1 MLIKSNLKHH
11 FSFLQ
16 FCLFFFS
23 VTVVSFL
30 LINFYVS
37 NFWSKLSSSIR
48 VFRKQSFQN
57 IQLLYVYTS
66 YQQNQIFIVPQT
78 TSSIWWLSMVESEY
92 ISKIFRRIT
101 NLLKSYFHLMIYW
114 IFILEIT
121 VDKKRVYRSSINNVT
136 EKPFDRISKIHTL

>member
-1 MLIKSNLKHH
+1 MLTKSNLKHH

-16 FCLFFFS
+16 FCLFFS
-23 VTVVSFL
+23 VTVVSFFI
-30 LINFYVS
+30 INFYVS

-78 TSSIWWLSMVESEY
+78 TSSIRWLSMVESEY

-121 VDKKRVYRSSINNVT
+121 VDKNRVYWSSINNVT
-136 EKPFDRISKIHTL
+136 EKPFDRISKIHTV

>member
-16 FCLFFFS
+16 FCLFFS

-136 EKPFDRISKIHTL
+136 EKPFDRISKIHTV

>member
-1 MLIKSNLKHH
+1 MLTKSNLKHH

-16 FCLFFFS
+16 FCLFFS
-23 VTVVSFL
+23 VTVVSFFI
-30 LINFYVS
+30 INFYVS

-78 TSSIWWLSMVESEY
+78 TSSIRWLSMVESEY

-136 EKPFDRISKIHTL
+136 EKPFDRISKIHTV

>member
-1 MLIKSNLKHH
+1 MLAKSNLKHH

-16 FCLFFFS
+16 FCLFFS
-23 VTVVSFL
+23 VTVVSFFI
-30 LINFYVS
+30 INFYVS

-78 TSSIWWLSMVESEY
+78 TSSIRWLSMVESEY

-136 EKPFDRISKIHTL
+136 EKPFDRISKIHTV

>member
-16 FCLFFFS
+16 FCLFFS

-121 VDKKRVYRSSINNVT
+121 VDKKRVYWSSINNVT
-136 EKPFDRISKIHTL
+136 EKPFDRISKIHTV

>member
-16 FCLFFFS
+16 FCLFFS
-23 VTVVSFL
+23 VTVVSFFI
-30 LINFYVS
+30 INFYVS

-136 EKPFDRISKIHTL
+136 EKPFDRISKIHTV

>member
-1 MLIKSNLKHH
+1 MLTKSNLKHH

-16 FCLFFFS
+16 FCLFFS

-78 TSSIWWLSMVESEY
+78 TSSIRWLSMVESEY

-121 VDKKRVYRSSINNVT
+121 VGKKRVYWSSINNVT
-136 EKPFDRISKIHTL
+136 EKPFDRISKIHTV